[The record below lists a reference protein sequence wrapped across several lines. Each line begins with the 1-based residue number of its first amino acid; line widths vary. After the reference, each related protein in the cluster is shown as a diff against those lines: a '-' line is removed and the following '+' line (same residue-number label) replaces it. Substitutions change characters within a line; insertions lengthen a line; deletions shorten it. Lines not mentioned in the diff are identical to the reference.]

1 MVKLYDAYGRAV
13 DLGALKEEEAGPTV
27 TGVRQVVSGHP
38 AVGLTPARLAVLL
51 REAEDGDATAY
62 LELAEEM
69 EEKDPHYRSVLAT
82 RKNQVAG
89 LDLQVDAAS
98 DSAEHVKHADLVR
111 AWLDR
116 DELRDELTDILDAV
130 GKGFSQTEIIWDTS
144 SSQWLPQR
152 LEWRDPRWFEFS
164 REDGRTSML
173 RTESGPQPLSPFKYI
188 SHVHRSKSGLP
199 IRGGLA
205 RVCVWYWLFKNMDIK
220 GWVQLAEVY
229 GMPFRIGKY
238 GAGATEKD
246 KQALLRAVR
255 NIASDAAAII
265 PQSMML
271 DFAEAKISGNITLH
285 EGLARWVDQQF
296 SKAVLGQ
303 TGTTDAGPRV
313 GTADA
318 HEHVRQDIE
327 EADARQ
333 LAASLNRDLV
343 RPIIDL
349 NFGPQKAYPRLR
361 IFRPDAEDVGKLVDN
376 VAKMVP
382 LGLKVGMSTMRDK
395 LGLPDLGPD
404 EELLGAPRQASAQD
418 PEEALPGRETPAA
431 HAQSYAERLA
441 GLLARRNPGGIE
453 FPRRDDMDT
462 LVETQLEGWEPLVD
476 PLRAAIER
484 LLNECSSLEEFKL
497 RLPELAATLPVDRLA
512 DDLAKSAFFARLA
525 GETGAVSGN

>member
-1 MVKLYDAYGRAV
+1 MVKLYDAYGREV
-13 DLGALKEEEAGPTV
+13 NLGALKEEEAGPTV

-38 AVGLTPARLAVLL
+38 AVGLTPARLAVIL
-51 REAEDGDATAY
+51 REAEEGDPTAY

-98 DSAEHVKHADLVR
+98 DSAEHVRHADLVR

-116 DELRDELTDILDAV
+116 DELRDELSDILDAV
-130 GKGFSQTEIIWDTS
+130 GKGYSQTEIVWDTF

-173 RTESGPQPLSPFKYI
+173 RTEAGPQPLSPFKYI

-229 GMPFRIGKY
+229 GMPMRIGKY
-238 GAGATEKD
+238 GAGASEKD
-246 KQALLRAVR
+246 KAALLRAVR

-333 LAASLNRDLV
+333 LA
-343 RPIIDL
+343 
-349 NFGPQKAYPRLR
+349 
-361 IFRPDAEDVGKLVDN
+361 
-376 VAKMVP
+376 
-382 LGLKVGMSTMRDK
+382 
-395 LGLPDLGPD
+395 
-404 EELLGAPRQASAQD
+404 
-418 PEEALPGRETPAA
+418 
-431 HAQSYAERLA
+431 
-441 GLLARRNPGGIE
+441 
-453 FPRRDDMDT
+453 
-462 LVETQLEGWEPLVD
+462 
-476 PLRAAIER
+476 
-484 LLNECSSLEEFKL
+484 
-497 RLPELAATLPVDRLA
+497 
-512 DDLAKSAFFARLA
+512 
-525 GETGAVSGN
+525 